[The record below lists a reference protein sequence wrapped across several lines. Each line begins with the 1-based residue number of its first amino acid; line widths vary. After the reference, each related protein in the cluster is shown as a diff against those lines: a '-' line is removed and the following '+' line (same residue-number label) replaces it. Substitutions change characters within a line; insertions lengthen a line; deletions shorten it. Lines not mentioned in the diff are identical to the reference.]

1 MPSDETRRLLRTFGV
16 AVTQFE
22 DAVSS
27 GAPANEIKQAEDEA
41 RPKGHGSVCPLSLEG
56 GVRVFGVQENRP
68 TPGAR
73 SARSPTPRRGEGK
86 NRRVPNPYSPCLS
99 MRR

>member
-41 RPKGHGSVCPLSLEG
+41 R
-56 GVRVFGVQENRP
+56 
-68 TPGAR
+68 AR
-73 SARSPTPRRGEGK
+73 LHEIEALLQRLTNSQKKP
-86 NRRVPNPYSPCLS
+86 NVPS
-99 MRR
+99 

>member
-27 GAPANEIKQAEDEA
+27 GAPADEIRHAEDEA
-41 RPKGHGSVCPLSLEG
+41 RSRLNEIQALLDRLTNSRAAPK
-56 GVRVFGVQENRP
+56 
-68 TPGAR
+68 
-73 SARSPTPRRGEGK
+73 
-86 NRRVPNPYSPCLS
+86 VPS
-99 MRR
+99 

>member
-41 RPKGHGSVCPLSLEG
+41 R
-56 GVRVFGVQENRP
+56 
-68 TPGAR
+68 AR
-73 SARSPTPRRGEGK
+73 LHEIEALLQRLTNSQKKT
-86 NRRVPNPYSPCLS
+86 NVPS
-99 MRR
+99 

>member
-27 GAPANEIKQAEDEA
+27 GASADEIKQAEDEA
-41 RPKGHGSVCPLSLEG
+41 RARLHEIEALLHRLTNS
-56 GVRVFGVQENRP
+56 RV
-68 TPGAR
+68 TP
-73 SARSPTPRRGEGK
+73 
-86 NRRVPNPYSPCLS
+86 NVPS
-99 MRR
+99 

>member
-27 GAPANEIKQAEDEA
+27 GAPTDEIKQAGDEA
-41 RPKGHGSVCPLSLEG
+41 RARLHEIEALLDRLTNSRATPD
-56 GVRVFGVQENRP
+56 RP
-68 TPGAR
+68 T
-73 SARSPTPRRGEGK
+73 
-86 NRRVPNPYSPCLS
+86 
-99 MRR
+99 